1 MDCRTVL
8 DFGLKEPLTAKACWL
23 FRTWMRWNLLH
34 RRRLWVCVALLP
46 GFRGQPVQAARLTG
60 AATVLEESG
69 LFLREDREEL
79 PVIDPPL
86 QGRGDHDFDFA

>member
-1 MDCRTVL
+1 
-8 DFGLKEPLTAKACWL
+8 
-23 FRTWMRWNLLH
+23 
-34 RRRLWVCVALLP
+34 LW
-46 GFRGQPVQAARLTG
+46 VQAARLTG

-86 QGRGDHDFDFA
+86 QARGDHDFDFA

>member
-1 MDCRTVL
+1 ML
-8 DFGLKEPLTAKACWL
+8 L
-23 FRTWMRWNLLH
+23 RTWMRWNLLH
-34 RRRLWVCVALLP
+34 RRRLWVFATKS
-46 GFRGQPVQAARLTG
+46 VQAARRAG
-60 AATVLEESG
+60 AAAVLEESG